1 MSTNADSLVR
11 EAIAVYRAGN
21 KSQARNLLLQA
32 VDLDEHHEQAW
43 LWLSAVVDS
52 VEDQITCLENVL
64 TINPNNEKAKQG
76 IQLLNEKLASVSAET
91 SQELPE
97 QEVEEDPFAGVT
109 FTSNVPES
117 PAVDETDT
125 EDELPEN
132 VSWGIIETSSA
143 SARPPL
149 NEPDAAEYSDW
160 IAGLNIGSNEAQEI
174 FGGEQ
179 SEHPV
184 FSASPFIDDGGL
196 IDEGIPF
203 EIDDDVFGFDADT
216 SEPAD
221 EPFSAA
227 PFSTSVEF
235 DSAEPVSPPPPAPAP
250 ATAAPA
256 TPAASPRSLVSA
268 PDSDFI
274 QDDFDDDLF
283 SDDEFFE
290 DDYDDADLGSVDPQE
305 FFKFIPAE
313 IKATRMPGTNERYPA
328 PVIVGL
334 LLLVVMNI
342 GALVLVYFTLSG
354 AV

>member
-1 MSTNADSLVR
+1 MSTSADSLVR

-76 IQLLNEKLASVSAET
+76 IQILNEKLASASTEAP
-91 SQELPE
+91 QELPE
-97 QEVEEDPFAGVT
+97 EVEEDPFAGAT

-117 PAVDETDT
+117 HAVDETDI
-125 EDELPEN
+125 EDELPEG
-132 VSWGIIETSSA
+132 VSWGSVETSSA
-143 SARPPL
+143 SAQRPA
-149 NEPDAAEYSDW
+149 NEPDAAEYGDW
-160 IAGLNIGSNEAQEI
+160 IAGLNIGSNEAQGI
-174 FGGEQ
+174 FGEEQ
-179 SEHPV
+179 SGQPI
-184 FSASPFIDDGGL
+184 FSASPFIDDEGL
-196 IDEGIPF
+196 IDEGTPF
-203 EIDDDVFGFDADT
+203 EISDDVFGFDEDA
-216 SEPAD
+216 SAPAD
-221 EPFSAA
+221 EPFSAT
-227 PFSTSVEF
+227 PFSASVDF
-235 DSAEPVSPPPPAPAP
+235 DSDLPASQPPPTPT
-250 ATAAPA
+250 TAVPA
-256 TPAASPRSLVSA
+256 TPAVSPRSLVSA
-268 PDSDFI
+268 PDTDLMR
-274 QDDFDDDLF
+274 DDLDDDLF
-283 SDDEFFE
+283 DNDEFFE

-313 IKATRMPGTNERYPA
+313 IRATRMPGTNERYPA

-342 GALVLVYFTLSG
+342 GALALVYFTLSG